1 MRHRFA
7 TREIVPAMTATA
19 RSARIIDGKA
29 IAEQTR
35 AKVQALNAEI
45 RAQHGIIPGLHVVLV
60 GEDPAS
66 KVYVGS
72 KEKMAAKAGFNSVVH
87 RLPAE
92 TSQDALLA
100 LIGQLN
106 ADDGVDGILVQ
117 LPLPRG
123 LDANTVIDAIDP
135 GKDVDGFHLINVGK
149 LSAGRSALV
158 PCTPQGSM
166 ILIRSVTGDLAGK
179 HAVVI
184 GRSAIVGKPMAQL
197 LLNADCTVTIAHS
210 KTADL
215 PAVCRS
221 ADILVAAVGR
231 AEFVKGDWVKPGAIV
246 IDVGINRLPDGRLV
260 GDVDT
265 EAAKVNAGAITPVP
279 GGVGPMTIACLL
291 QNTTIAALQRRGLP
305 LPGVLA

>member
-1 MRHRFA
+1 
-7 TREIVPAMTATA
+7 VTAKL
-19 RSARIIDGKA
+19 IDGKA
-29 IAEQTR
+29 IAERTR
-35 AKVQALNAEI
+35 AGVKALADEI
-45 RAQHGIIPGLHVVLV
+45 KARHGITPGLHVVLV
-60 GEDPAS
+60 GDDPAS

-87 RLPAE
+87 RLPATTGE
-92 TSQDALLA
+92 GELLA
-100 LIGQLN
+100 LIDRLN
-106 ADDGVDGILVQ
+106 RDEAVDGILVQ
-117 LPLPRG
+117 LPLPRP
-123 LDANTVIDAIDP
+123 LNADRVIDAIDP
-135 GKDVDGFHLINVGK
+135 DKDVDGFHLINVGR
-149 LSAGRSALV
+149 LSAGRAALV

-166 ILIRSVTGDLAGK
+166 ILIRSVLPSLAGR

-215 PAVCRS
+215 PGLCRT

-231 AEFVKGDWVKPGAIV
+231 PHFVRGDWVKPGAVV
-246 IDVGINRLPDGRLV
+246 IDVGINRLEDGRLV

-265 EAAKVNAGAITPVP
+265 EAAMASAGAITPVP

-291 QNTTIAALQRRGLP
+291 QNTAMAALYRRGLP
-305 LPGVLA
+305 LPAVIA